1 MSKEAPG
8 TFVITARDETSRAR
22 TGVLWTAHGP
32 VETPVFMPVGTQ
44 ATVKALEP
52 RDLREN
58 GATIILSNTYHL
70 MLRPG
75 ADVVANAG
83 VLHAFMNWNGPILTD
98 SGGFQVFS
106 LAKLRKLTP
115 EGCSFNSHL
124 DGREVFLGPKESMEV
139 QRLLGSDIAM
149 VFDECLP
156 WPCDRARAEKSVAQT
171 LDWAKMSQDAPHAPG
186 QLVFGIVQGGIYDD
200 IRRHCAEELS
210 SMDFP
215 GYAIGGVS
223 VGEPEEAM
231 YQAVEASVPYLRA
244 GRGHVRLRAAH
255 AHRAPRHCA
264 HAPRQRCDKGGEVG
278 ARPRAGGGGVR
289 LLLLPEL
296 HAQLRAPPAARRR
309 DTGRAPSYH
318 PQRAPPARVHARAA
332 RIDSGRY
339 LRRLPRSTSQ
349 RPTTKGNNMNALF
362 FANSPAPAPKAAAPA
377 AAPAAPAVTA
387 APTTQATEVQ
397 PADADAA
404 ATPPAQQGG
413 GFGMFLPMLLI
424 FAIFYFMMI
433 KPQQRKEKERR
444 KMIEELRAGAK
455 VIFAGGFIGTIV
467 EAKEKTFKIEIAGDV
482 VVEVARAAV
491 QGLAAEEAPAAK

>member
-58 GATIILSNTYHL
+58 GASIILSNTYHL

-83 VLHAFMNWNGPILTD
+83 GLHAFMNWDGPILTD

-106 LAKLRKLTP
+106 LAKLRKITP
-115 EGCSFNSHL
+115 EGCAFNSHI

-200 IRRHCAEELS
+200 IRRHCAEELTA
-210 SMDFP
+210 MDFP

-231 YQAVEASVPYLRA
+231 YQAVEASVPYLPDEKPRYVMGLGVMTQMAECVARGVDMFDCVLPTRIARHGTALTRHGNVAIKAAKWERDLGPVEEGCDCYCCRNFTRSYVRHLLHA
-244 GRGHVRLRAAH
+244 GEIL
-255 AHRAPRHCA
+255 
-264 HAPRQRCDKGGEVG
+264 
-278 ARPRAGGGGVR
+278 GVR
-289 LLLLPEL
+289 LLTIHNVHRLLE
-296 HAQLRAPPAARRR
+296 
-309 DTGRAPSYH
+309 
-318 PQRAPPARVHARAA
+318 
-332 RIDSGRY
+332 
-339 LRRLPRSTSQ
+339 
-349 RPTTKGNNMNALF
+349 
-362 FANSPAPAPKAAAPA
+362 
-377 AAPAAPAVTA
+377 
-387 APTTQATEVQ
+387 
-397 PADADAA
+397 
-404 ATPPAQQGG
+404 
-413 GFGMFLPMLLI
+413 
-424 FAIFYFMMI
+424 FM
-433 KPQQRKEKERR
+433 R
-444 KMIEELRAGAK
+444 ELRASIADGT
-455 VIFAGGFIGTIV
+455 FAAFR
-467 EAKEKTFKIEIAGDV
+467 EQLHKDQQQKESNDE
-482 VVEVARAAV
+482 
-491 QGLAAEEAPAAK
+491 